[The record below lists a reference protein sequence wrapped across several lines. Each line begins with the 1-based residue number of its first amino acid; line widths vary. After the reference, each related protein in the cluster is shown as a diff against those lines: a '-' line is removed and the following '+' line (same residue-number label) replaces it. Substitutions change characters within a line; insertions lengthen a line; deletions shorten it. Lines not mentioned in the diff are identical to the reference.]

1 MDTIIVVDE
10 FLQEGLV
17 LFKHLVAHVRDVVEE
32 SLILHLR
39 KKQKRPLQLNTY
51 KPKVWSAPVT
61 TQSEVST

>member
-17 LFKHLVAHVRDVVEE
+17 LFQHLVAHVRDVVEE

-39 KKQKRPLQLNTY
+39 RKEEKMHIKTRPVMLLRAGQ
-51 KPKVWSAPVT
+51 
-61 TQSEVST
+61 